1 MIPVPAMILVA
12 QIAMPV
18 ADRVPQFNTEPTCR
32 GAATASTAI
41 RSTKDICQDKEK
53 QARDDL
59 ARQWADFPAADR
71 GRCVQSTAAGGIPSY
86 VQLLT
91 CLESAKL
98 ARQLPKDYET
108 RTTTGTASPDSKPP
122 GAK

>member
-1 MIPVPAMILVA
+1 MIPVPAMILAA
-12 QIAMPV
+12 QLATPV
-18 ADRVPQFNTEPTCR
+18 AERVPQFNIEPTCQ

-41 RSTKDICQDKEK
+41 RSTKDICLQKEN

-59 ARQWADFPAADR
+59 GRQWADFPAADR
-71 GRCVQSTAAGGIPSY
+71 GRCVQSTASGGIPSY

-98 ARQLPKDYET
+98 ARELPKDFEKKS
-108 RTTTGTASPDSKPP
+108 TTGTASPGSKSPDN
-122 GAK
+122 